1 MTRLRTRHRLPTHDF
16 QTLRKMV
23 DEPYSRLLANA
34 FRRRSSKRLSYRYR
48 WQRLTSHEQVELR
61 YLRKQFILVATLR
74 ELADDD
80 ERIPDLLTAIGL
92 RYASVTF
99 NFSARIRLGTVVLR
113 TSIND
118 FNDSDCFIF
127 FRFLKADLFRLLI
140 LLNFP
145 HTVKFN
151 NRAKMSGEE
160 VMLRGLYELASEET
174 KHKISANVFGRE
186 WSSQSRAFSWFMDHI
201 YANFSHLVKDN
212 VSWWHRNGF
221 FENSRAAIFKRIS
234 SVLKSSGKPDLAE
247 EDVLGVGHFIDCN
260 CLPCSVVGGGPAED
274 GANAM
279 RWTDEVQRAFY
290 NGWKSIHGLK
300 HQTVDNAYG
309 FTIHIAGPT
318 TVRKNDLTLFRE
330 SDINGIFS
338 RLQENSTIWS
348 QCRIFGD
355 SAYKS

>member
-1 MTRLRTRHRLPTHDF
+1 MTRLRTRHRLPTQDF

-48 WQRLTSHEQVELR
+48 WQRLTSHKQVELR

-92 RYASVTF
+92 RYSSVAF
-99 NFSARIRLGTVVLR
+99 DFSARIRLGTVVWR

-118 FNDSDCFIF
+118 FNDSDCFILF

-140 LLNFP
+140 LLKFP
-145 HTVKFN
+145 
-151 NRAKMSGEE
+151 GEE
-160 VMLRGLYELASEET
+160 VMLRGLYELASGET

-186 WSSQSRAFSWFMDHI
+186 WSSQSRAFSWFMDYI
-201 YANFSHLVKDN
+201 YAN

-221 FENSRAAIFKRIS
+221 FENSRAAIFRRIS
-234 SVLKSSGKPDLAE
+234 SVLKSSGKPYLAE
-247 EDVLGVGHFIDCN
+247 EDALGVGHFIDCN

-279 RWTDEVQRAFY
+279 RWTDEVQRAVY

-300 HQTVDNAYG
+300 HQTVNNAYG
-309 FTIHIAGPT
+309 FTIHIAFNIIQ
-318 TVRKNDLTLFRE
+318 RK
-330 SDINGIFS
+330 
-338 RLQENSTIWS
+338 
-348 QCRIFGD
+348 
-355 SAYKS
+355 